1 MKTLKLLFAAAVLSL
16 TTIACSSDDNKNNET
31 TNSLVGKWTYE
42 KEEAL
47 DANGN
52 VVSTYIPD
60 IYEFCE
66 KDVYEFENNG
76 TYLITQYEYDSEKC
90 NISIHDNYTWKLEG
104 NVLTVITN
112 YRTSTHTITFSGN
125 TAILEAP
132 LSREEYE
139 NGDYELNVVKLRTY
153 LNKVK

>member
-47 DANGN
+47 DANGK

-60 IYEFCE
+60 SYEFCE
-66 KDVYEFENNG
+66 KDIYEFENNG
-76 TYLITQYEYDSEKC
+76 TYVITQYEYYSEKC
-90 NISIHDNYTWKLEG
+90 NSYTYISNWKLEG
-104 NVLTVITN
+104 DILNVYDDDFNNTLLVKFEGDRVAFEHDLLTGVD
-112 YRTSTHTITFSGN
+112 
-125 TAILEAP
+125 A
-132 LSREEYE
+132 EEY
-139 NGDYELNVVKLRTY
+139 DPSVTKIRVILK
-153 LNKVK
+153 KI